1 VGLRAK
7 LILTAALLN
16 PAFAQDAA
24 SLYRQGV
31 DRQRRGDLAG
41 AAELYRKSLDLDGTN
56 VAARSNRGAA
66 LAGLGRYDEAVLEYQ
81 QALKNAPAQVIPM
94 LQRNLALAWY
104 KSGRM
109 EEAAPLLM
117 ALHDARPDNRET
129 TLLAGDCLL
138 QLGEPLKA
146 LALLEP
152 LAADAAQDRALAYV
166 LGTAYLKAGRTA
178 EAQRILDPLLKDE
191 TSPEGRYALGV
202 AMFTSGDYPSAVK
215 ALERAI
221 QLDPKL
227 PRVQSFY
234 GQALIF
240 TGDPDA
246 ALAAFAKQLAT
257 DPNDYDANYQS
268 GLIFARRNKPVEA
281 EARLRRAVTLRTK
294 SAGARLALGE
304 ALMANAKWPE
314 ARTEL
319 ERTVREWPEFG
330 AAHSKLAEIYSKAGL
345 KADAAQERAL
355 GAKYAVKVAQQPGL
369 QNGVPA
375 PRMRLGDVEI
385 TAPRIGKATV
395 LVFGSYS
402 CPNFR
407 KAAPALNELSQTLAK
422 QVSFLQV
429 YIREA
434 HSTEQWQSTVN
445 EREGV
450 QLAPASS
457 AGQKQEYAIMCQRK
471 LHLRFPSVVDTLDD
485 AAQKAYQAWP
495 SRVYVLTA
503 DGHVQYSS
511 GLTEED
517 FDRKALE
524 SAIRSV
530 LPRETRREVQGR
542 TELRQGILK

>member
-1 VGLRAK
+1 VLCSS
-7 LILTAALLN
+7 AL
-16 PAFAQDAA
+16 AQDAA

-31 DRQRRGDLAG
+31 DRQRQGDLAG
-41 AAELYRKSLDLDGTN
+41 AAGLYKKSLDLDATN

-66 LAGLGRYDEAVLEYQ
+66 LAGLGRYDEAIPEYQ
-81 QALKNAPAQVIPM
+81 QALKNAPAQVRPM

-104 KSGRM
+104 KSGRID
-109 EEAAPLLM
+109 EAAPLLM
-117 ALHDARPDNRET
+117 ALHEAQPDNRET
-129 TLLAGDCLL
+129 TLLASDCLL
-138 QLGEPLKA
+138 QLGEPVKA

-152 LAADAAQDRALAYV
+152 LAADAAQDKALAYV

-178 EAQRILDPLLKDE
+178 EAQRVLDPLLKDE

-246 ALAAFAKQLAT
+246 ALAAFAKQLET

-268 GLIFARRNKPVEA
+268 GLIFARRNRPGEA
-281 EARLRRAVTLRTK
+281 EARLRRAVTLRPK
-294 SAGARLALGE
+294 SAGARLAFGE
-304 ALMANAKWPE
+304 ALMANAKWTE
-314 ARTEL
+314 ARAEL
-319 ERTVREWPEFG
+319 EGAVREWPEFG
-330 AAHSKLAEIYSKAGL
+330 AAHSKLGEVYAKAGL
-345 KADAAQERAL
+345 KNDAAREKAL
-355 GAKYAVKVAQQPGL
+355 GGKYAVKEDAAPQPGL
-369 QNGVPA
+369 KNGTPA
-375 PRMRLGDVEI
+375 PRMRLAKSAGAGDLEI
-385 TAPRIGKATV
+385 AAPEKGKATV

-407 KAAPALNELSQTLAK
+407 KAAPVLNELSQTLAK

-445 EREGV
+445 ERENV
-450 QLAPASS
+450 QLAPVSS
-457 AGQKQEYAIMCQRK
+457 AGQKQEYAMLCQRK
-471 LHLRFPSVVDTLDD
+471 LHLRFPAVVDGLDD
-485 AAQKAYQAWP
+485 AAEKAYQAWP
-495 SRVYVLTA
+495 SRVYVLSA

-511 GLTEED
+511 ALTEED
-517 FDRKALE
+517 FDRNALE
-524 SAIRSV
+524 AAIRSV
-530 LPRETRREVQGR
+530 SPGRRQ
-542 TELRQGILK
+542 